1 MSGPLTG
8 VRIID
13 LTTVVMGPFA
23 TQILADLGADVVK
36 VEPPEGDVLRHIAP
50 MRHPGMGHIFLHHN
64 RSKRS
69 IVLDLKQ
76 PAGREA
82 LLRLTRAAD
91 VLIYNVRP
99 QAMRRLR
106 LAYEDVTAV
115 NPRIIYV
122 GAYGYSESGRYAGQ
136 PAYDDLIQ
144 GMAALPS
151 IFADAGADRPRYVPT
166 AIADRITGLAAVNA
180 VTAALYC
187 RERTGKGQAVEV
199 PMFETLAHMVLGD
212 HMSGRTFE
220 PPMEPFRYERM
231 LAPYRVPYAT
241 KDGYVCVLVYN
252 DKHWRSFFRL
262 IGREGMFDSDPRFS
276 SQEARSRNIAEVYA
290 FVAGQMAGRTSAEW
304 LRLLKDADIPVTPLN
319 SIEDVIDDPHL
330 GESGFFVMTEH
341 PTEGRLRLM
350 ATPGAWS
357 QTPPGALRPAP
368 RLGEHS
374 VEILREAGYADTEIE
389 AMIASGVTRTPS
401 TDEA

>member
-36 VEPPEGDVLRHIAP
+36 VEAPEGDVLRHIAP

-64 RSKRS
+64 RNKRS

-106 LAYEDVTAV
+106 LAYDDVIAV

-180 VTAALYC
+180 VTAALFC

-199 PMFETLAHMVLGD
+199 PMFEMLAHMVLGD

-231 LAPYRVPYAT
+231 LAPHRVPYAT

-304 LRLLKDADIPVTPLN
+304 LRLLKNADIPVAPLN

-330 GESGFFVMTEH
+330 AECGFFVMTEH
-341 PTEGRLRLM
+341 PTEGRVRLM
-350 ATPGAWS
+350 AMPGAWS
-357 QTPPGALRPAP
+357 GTPPGALRPAP

-374 VEILREAGYADTEIE
+374 VEILREAGYADAEIE
-389 AMIASGVTRTPS
+389 AMIASGVTRS
-401 TDEA
+401 AG

>member
-64 RSKRS
+64 RNKRS

-76 PAGREA
+76 PAGRDA
-82 LLRLTRAAD
+82 LLRLAGSGD

-106 LAYEDVTAV
+106 LGYEDVAAV
-115 NPRIIYV
+115 NPRIVYV
-122 GAYGYSESGRYAGQ
+122 GAYGYGESGRYAGQ

-144 GMAALPS
+144 GMVGLPWLTH
-151 IFADAGADRPRYVPT
+151 AAGADRPRYVPT
-166 AIADRITGLAAVNA
+166 AITDRITGLATVNA
-180 VTAALYC
+180 VTSALFC

-212 HMSGRTFE
+212 HMGGRTFE
-220 PPMEPFRYERM
+220 PPLSPARYERM
-231 LAPYRVPYAT
+231 LAPHRVPYAT
-241 KDGYVCVLVYN
+241 RDGYLCVLVYN
-252 DKHWRSFFRL
+252 DKHWRSFFKL
-262 IGREGMFDSDPRFS
+262 IGREEMFESDPRFS
-276 SQEARSRNIAEVYA
+276 SQEARSRNIGEVYA
-290 FVAGQMAGRTSAEW
+290 FVAENMLTRTSAQW
-304 LRLLKDADIPVTPLN
+304 LRSLKEADIPVAPLN
-319 SIEDVIDDPHL
+319 SVDDIIDDPHL

-341 PTEGRLRLM
+341 PTEGRLRMM
-350 ATPGAWS
+350 AAPGAWS
-357 QTPPGALRPAP
+357 RTQPGALRPAP
-368 RLGEHS
+368 RPGEHS
-374 VEILREAGYADTEIE
+374 VEILREAGYADTEIA
-389 AMIASGVTRTPS
+389 AMIASGVTRTP
-401 TDEA
+401 APAP

>member
-64 RSKRS
+64 RNKRS
-69 IVLDLKQ
+69 IVLDLKL

-82 LLRLTRAAD
+82 LLRLARAAD

-106 LAYEDVTAV
+106 LAYDDVAAV
-115 NPRIIYV
+115 NPRIVYV

-180 VTAALYC
+180 VTAALFC

-220 PPMEPFRYERM
+220 PPMKPLRYERM
-231 LAPYRVPYAT
+231 LAPHRVPYAT

-290 FVAGQMAGRTSAEW
+290 FVAEQMARRTSADW
-304 LRLLKDADIPVTPLN
+304 LRLLKEADIPVTPLN

-374 VEILREAGYADTEIE
+374 VEILREAGYAGADIE
-389 AMIASGVTRTPS
+389 AMIASGVTRTH
-401 TDEA
+401 

>member
-64 RSKRS
+64 RNKRS

-76 PAGREA
+76 PAGRDA
-82 LLRLTRAAD
+82 LLRLAGSGD

-106 LAYEDVTAV
+106 LGYEDVAAV
-115 NPRIIYV
+115 NPRIVYV
-122 GAYGYSESGRYAGQ
+122 GAYGYGERGRYAGQ

-144 GMAALPS
+144 GMVGLPWLTH
-151 IFADAGADRPRYVPT
+151 AAGADRPRYVPT
-166 AIADRITGLAAVNA
+166 AITDRITGLATVNA
-180 VTAALYC
+180 VTSALFC

-212 HMSGRTFE
+212 HMGGRTFE
-220 PPMEPFRYERM
+220 PPLSPARYERM
-231 LAPYRVPYAT
+231 LAPHRVPYAT
-241 KDGYVCVLVYN
+241 RDGYVCVLVYN
-252 DKHWRSFFRL
+252 DKHWRSFFKL
-262 IGREGMFDSDPRFS
+262 IGREEMFESDPRFS
-276 SQEARSRNIAEVYA
+276 SQEARSRNIGEIYA
-290 FVAGQMAGRTSAEW
+290 FVAEIMLTRTSAEW
-304 LRLLKDADIPVTPLN
+304 LRALKEADIPVAPLH
-319 SIEDVIDDPHL
+319 SVDDIIDDPHL
-330 GESGFFVMTEH
+330 GESAFFVMTEH
-341 PTEGRLRLM
+341 PTEGRLRMM

-357 QTPPGALRPAP
+357 RTQPGALRPAP

-374 VEILREAGYADTEIE
+374 VEILREAGYADTEIA
-389 AMIASGVTRTPS
+389 AMIASGVTRTP
-401 TDEA
+401 APAP

>member
-69 IVLDLKQ
+69 IVLDLKR

-106 LAYEDVTAV
+106 LAYEDVAAV
-115 NPRIIYV
+115 NPRIIYI

-187 RERTGKGQAVEV
+187 RERTGNGQAVEV
-199 PMFETLAHMVLGD
+199 PMFETLVHMVLGD

-220 PPMEPFRYERM
+220 PPMAPFRYERM
-231 LAPYRVPYAT
+231 LAPHRVPYAT
-241 KDGYVCVLVYN
+241 QDGYVCVLIYN
-252 DKHWRSFFRL
+252 DKHWRSFFKL
-262 IGREGMFDSDPRFS
+262 IGREEMFQSDPRFA
-276 SQEARSRNIAEVYA
+276 SQEARSRNIGEVYA
-290 FVAGQMAGRTSAEW
+290 FVAEQMAGRTSAEW
-304 LRLLKDADIPVTPLN
+304 LRLLKNADIPVAPLN
-319 SIEDVIDDPHL
+319 SIEDVLDDPHL

-350 ATPGAWS
+350 ATPSAWS
-357 QTPPGALRPAP
+357 RTPPGALRPAP

-374 VEILREAGYADTEIE
+374 VEILRGAGYADAEIE
-389 AMIASGVTRTPS
+389 AMIASGVTLTPVMG
-401 TDEA
+401 AA

>member
-8 VRIID
+8 VRVID

-64 RSKRS
+64 RNKRS
-69 IVLDLKQ
+69 IVLDLKL

-82 LLRLTRAAD
+82 LLRLARAAD

-106 LAYEDVTAV
+106 LAYDDVAAV
-115 NPRIIYV
+115 NPRIVYV

-180 VTAALYC
+180 VTAALFC

-220 PPMEPFRYERM
+220 PPMKPLRYERM
-231 LAPYRVPYAT
+231 LAPHRVPYAT

-290 FVAGQMAGRTSAEW
+290 FVAEQMARRTSADW
-304 LRLLKDADIPVTPLN
+304 LRLLKEADIPVTPLN

-374 VEILREAGYADTEIE
+374 VEILREAGYAGADIE
-389 AMIASGVTRTPS
+389 AMIASGVTRTH
-401 TDEA
+401 